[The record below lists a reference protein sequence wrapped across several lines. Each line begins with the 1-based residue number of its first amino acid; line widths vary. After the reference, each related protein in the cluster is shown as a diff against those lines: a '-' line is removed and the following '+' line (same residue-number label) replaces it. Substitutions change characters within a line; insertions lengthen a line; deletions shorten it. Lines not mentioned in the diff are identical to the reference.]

1 MDMVAG
7 RVWAD
12 ERRPLRHIDWVLLL
26 LTAALVVAG
35 MFLLYSATA
44 STLRGDGLDPLL
56 RVKKQVITAVIGLG
70 IVVVIASFDYRFF
83 KVYAGFIYLATIAS
97 LLLVRVPGLGATDA
111 TGTAQRWF
119 EIAGFQ
125 LSPAEAAKLAVI
137 VMLGAILSE
146 IRTPEPT
153 ISDVVRILVIAAI
166 PLVLVFLGPDIG
178 TTLTIVAI
186 VVGMLVVAGT
196 KLKHLLLLTVTGL
209 VLIFLTF
216 QLGVIKDFQ
225 RDRLLAFLDRATVS
239 EDARYNLEQSEIAV
253 GAGGLTGVGYG
264 NGTQTNLD
272 YVPEQHTDFIFTVV
286 GEELG
291 FLGAMVLLVLF
302 SVVLWRA
309 YRIALLSRDAFG
321 TFIAAGVA
329 AMIALQVFINVGM
342 TIGIMPITGI
352 PLPFISYGGSALIA
366 ELIGIGLLQSIHMRR
381 TL

>member
-12 ERRPLRHIDWVLLL
+12 ERRPVRHIDWVLLL

-56 RVKKQVITAVIGLG
+56 RVKKQAITAVIGLG

-83 KVYAGFIYLATIAS
+83 KVYAGFIYLGTIVT

-125 LSPAEAAKLAVI
+125 LSPAEAAKVAVI
-137 VMLGAILSE
+137 VMLGAILWE

-153 ISDVVRILVIAAI
+153 FSDVVRILVVAGI

-178 TTLTIVAI
+178 TSLTITAI
-186 VVGMLVVAGT
+186 VIGMLVVAGT
-196 KLKHLLLLTVTGL
+196 KLKHLLVLTVVGM
-209 VLIFLTF
+209 VAIFLAF
-216 QLGVIKDFQ
+216 QLGAIKDFQ
-225 RDRLLAFLDRATVS
+225 RDRLIAFLDRANVS
-239 EDARYNLEQSEIAV
+239 EDARYNLDQSLIAV

-272 YVPEQHTDFIFTVV
+272 YVPEQHTDFIFTVA
-286 GEELG
+286 GEEFG
-291 FLGAMVLLVLF
+291 FVGAMFVLLLYALI
-302 SVVLWRA
+302 LWRA
-309 YRIALLSRDAFG
+309 IRIAALSKDPFG
-321 TFIAAGVA
+321 TLVAAG
-329 AMIALQVFINVGM
+329 IASMFAIQMFVNIGM
-342 TIGIMPITGI
+342 VIGIMPITGI
-352 PLPFISYGGSALIA
+352 PLPFLSYGGSSLLVSFAA
-366 ELIGIGLLQSIHMRR
+366 IGMLESIHMRR
-381 TL
+381 FT